1 MFFPREPGLAR
12 PPPGC
17 SALPLTGAIGPGCPP
32 ITLPLPASSPCP
44 RLCPQCRGLVQ
55 LPPPALGGGGLAGC
69 PPRGRDLIRAPGG
82 PFSGHSAL
90 CTCGG
95 GAPTPGWGGGADV
108 CLPAAVCGRQPSCTW
123 SRNGTGD
130 RDGGGGRLHTEA
142 TSWGSGAGTGR
153 ETSARSHSLPGAPA
167 LGQGQ
172 VPAQSRETPA
182 PRAGSAG
189 NPCMHI
195 CGGVHWLGPGR
206 AGAQPIAAECRL
218 RGPAAATAPP
228 GLCGWNGAP
237 GAWGASALG
246 FDGGLRGT
254 S

>member
-95 GAPTPGWGGGADV
+95 GAPTPGWGGGSR
-108 CLPAAVCGRQPSCTW
+108 CLPPCCRVRAAAELHLEQKWDWGQGWRGRQAAH
-123 SRNGTGD
+123 
-130 RDGGGGRLHTEA
+130 GGHVLGVGGRHRPGDFSPLPQLA
-142 TSWGSGAGTGR
+142 RSTSAWPGTSSSPEPGNPCPTGWVCWESVYAHLWGCALAGPREGWGSAHRSRVQAQRPCSSDGPAGAVRLERGTGR
-153 ETSARSHSLPGAPA
+153 LGSLRS
-167 LGQGQ
+167 
-172 VPAQSRETPA
+172 
-182 PRAGSAG
+182 
-189 NPCMHI
+189 
-195 CGGVHWLGPGR
+195 
-206 AGAQPIAAECRL
+206 RL
-218 RGPAAATAPP
+218 
-228 GLCGWNGAP
+228 
-237 GAWGASALG
+237 
-246 FDGGLRGT
+246 
-254 S
+254 